1 MIDPST
7 WIALAALAVSLV
19 LGVLNANHQSNGD
32 VKAQIDDARA
42 EASRQARIET
52 SLTAI
57 QSDTSDIKSE
67 MRSMKNDVQDMSKRL
82 VIVEQSTRSA
92 HHRIDEI
99 VKRRNLSNDQ
109 LENPIEE

>member
-1 MIDPST
+1 MDCT
-7 WIALAALAVSLV
+7 GGAGVSLV

-67 MRSMKNDVQDMSKRL
+67 MRSIKNDVQTCL
-82 VIVEQSTRSA
+82 
-92 HHRIDEI
+92 
-99 VKRRNLSNDQ
+99 NGW
-109 LENPIEE
+109 